1 MNYLL
6 TLVLLI
12 FLPIQ
17 LHATSILGKV
27 LEYESLSETPKLY
40 PLYDGDIINT
50 SNKYILRLSG
60 ATLIADSNTE
70 IRVKQE
76 SDITVFNMTKGLVR
90 FRFNTNQIRISFR
103 TPYGEVFTPRIVQ
116 ISNNIVD
123 GQITVKDT
131 TILELNEGT
140 LEARTLNG
148 IIKIDSGQAVL
159 LSQADIGQSET
170 EKEQLDP
177 NTEGEN
183 IKTNNDSNTEQ
194 VPTSLTLLQ
203 ERVDELLRLIGE
215 EGVAKTP
222 LVPKGEVEL
231 IRVETW
237 EGQGEVVD
245 YDLSV
250 IKDASLP
257 EGTPVKVICV
267 KIKGAEDSE
276 LLVRPLDRLY
286 PEQEGEKSLVN
297 LDAEAESDMQPEGF
311 VNLKA
316 DENDEELSK
325 RSLENWNAVIV
336 DSNMQPKEDAYILED
351 TDLKTV
357 CLRSALL
364 VKPTYLVN
372 KNYLDLVG
380 KTAVVVKEFS
390 SPGKV
395 KVEGKIYDGILVDY
409 NLQMK
414 PISEIIPVGTE
425 LTVVGV
431 RGSDSTV
438 LLQKP
443 SEVLEEYCRGFK

>member
-1 MNYLL
+1 
-6 TLVLLI
+6 
-12 FLPIQ
+12 
-17 LHATSILGKV
+17 
-27 LEYESLSETPKLY
+27 
-40 PLYDGDIINT
+40 
-50 SNKYILRLSG
+50 
-60 ATLIADSNTE
+60 
-70 IRVKQE
+70 
-76 SDITVFNMTKGLVR
+76 
-90 FRFNTNQIRISFR
+90 
-103 TPYGEVFTPRIVQ
+103 
-116 ISNNIVD
+116 
-123 GQITVKDT
+123 
-131 TILELNEGT
+131 
-140 LEARTLNG
+140 
-148 IIKIDSGQAVL
+148 
-159 LSQADIGQSET
+159 
-170 EKEQLDP
+170 
-177 NTEGEN
+177 
-183 IKTNNDSNTEQ
+183 
-194 VPTSLTLLQ
+194 
-203 ERVDELLRLIGE
+203 
-215 EGVAKTP
+215 
-222 LVPKGEVEL
+222 
-231 IRVETW
+231 
-237 EGQGEVVD
+237 VD

-297 LDAEAESDMQPEGF
+297 LDAEAESDMHPEGF
-311 VNLKA
+311 INLKA

-414 PISEIIPVGTE
+414 PISEIIPVGTK
-425 LTVVGV
+425 LFNNN
-431 RGSDSTV
+431 RCFSN
-438 LLQKP
+438 
-443 SEVLEEYCRGFK
+443 

>member
-1 MNYLL
+1 ML
-6 TLVLLI
+6 T
-12 FLPIQ
+12 
-17 LHATSILGKV
+17 
-27 LEYESLSETPKLY
+27 
-40 PLYDGDIINT
+40 
-50 SNKYILRLSG
+50 
-60 ATLIADSNTE
+60 
-70 IRVKQE
+70 
-76 SDITVFNMTKGLVR
+76 
-90 FRFNTNQIRISFR
+90 
-103 TPYGEVFTPRIVQ
+103 
-116 ISNNIVD
+116 
-123 GQITVKDT
+123 
-131 TILELNEGT
+131 
-140 LEARTLNG
+140 
-148 IIKIDSGQAVL
+148 
-159 LSQADIGQSET
+159 QADIGQSEI
-170 EKEQLDP
+170 EKEQVDP
-177 NTEGEN
+177 KTESED

-311 VNLKA
+311 INLKA

-443 SEVLEEYCRGFK
+443 SEVLEELKFVGNTAEAIDKMKPYGEVLLANEDGRKWTAVVVTDDLIPFYGVEVEKGSKLTVVSVFTQLLVTESDVLLAWYDPSAASQIASALLSPLGAAAAVGVAAVITTVTIIATDDNTGGGATPPPPPVNPDEPVVSPFLP